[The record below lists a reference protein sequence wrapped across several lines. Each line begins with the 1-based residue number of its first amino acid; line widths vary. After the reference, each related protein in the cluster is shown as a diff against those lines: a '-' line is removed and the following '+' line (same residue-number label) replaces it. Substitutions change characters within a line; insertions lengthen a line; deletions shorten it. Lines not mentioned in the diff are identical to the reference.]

1 LPSLK
6 FFSKFFAILCKIGY
20 NVTVDFSP
28 DDSRTDHER
37 KEHDMNPYNA
47 PPEKEET
54 TTSYQPRYSREERQA
69 RRRRRKRMRQMRNL
83 LMVICVLSIGAVFFL
98 FTKKAPAPSD
108 PGEQDVS
115 QPAVATPVIEEPEEK
130 PEPVYAFHRTSDTA
144 DISSS
149 FPSKYA
155 VLLDLESGE
164 ILAERDSNARINPAS
179 MTKILTLL
187 VASEQ
192 IKDRSGTF
200 TMTFDITD
208 YCYVNECSVVGYE
221 VGEVIPVEE
230 LFYGCILSSGADA
243 CLAMAEIAAGSHE
256 AFVELMNKKLDE
268 LGLSDTSHFTNCVGL
283 YDEDHYCTIQDM
295 AWILKAALEN
305 EHCKQVLETKV
316 YHTAATDEHPLGQ
329 DLSNWFVRRIEDED
343 TGDVLV
349 RSAKTGYVGESG
361 FCAASCGEA
370 EDGKTYLCVTG
381 KSTSTWQSIYDHDEL
396 YRTYCQ
402 AVEDTSTVS

>member
-1 LPSLK
+1 
-6 FFSKFFAILCKIGY
+6 
-20 NVTVDFSP
+20 
-28 DDSRTDHER
+28 
-37 KEHDMNPYNA
+37 MNPYNA
-47 PPEKEET
+47 PPEKDDT
-54 TTSYQPRYSREERQA
+54 TADYQPKYSREERQA
-69 RRRRRKRMRQMRNL
+69 RRRRRKKLQQIRNM
-83 LMVICVLSIGAVFFL
+83 LMICFVVFVGAIFFL
-98 FTKKAPAPSD
+98 FTEKAPEPTTDPS
-108 PGEQDVS
+108 EQAAT
-115 QPAVATPVIEEPEEK
+115 QPVVVAPVIEEPE
-130 PEPVYAFHRTSDTA
+130 PEPVYTFHRTPDTK
-144 DISSS
+144 DIRND
-149 FPSKYA
+149 FPSQYA
-155 VLLDLESGE
+155 VLLDLESGD
-164 ILAERDSNARINPAS
+164 IIADRDSNARINPAS

-243 CLAMAEIAAGSHE
+243 CLAMAEVAAGSHE
-256 AFVELMNKKLDE
+256 AFVVLMNEKLAE
-268 LGLSDTSHFTNCVGL
+268 LGLSDTAHFTNCVGL

-316 YHTAATDEHPLGQ
+316 YHTAATNEHPQGQ

-343 TGDVLV
+343 TGTVWV

-361 FCAASCGEA
+361 FCAASCGETD
-370 EDGKTYLCVTG
+370 DGTIYLCVTG
-381 KSTSTWQSIYDHDEL
+381 KSTSTWQSIYDHAEL
-396 YRTYCQ
+396 YRTYCS
-402 AVEDTSTVS
+402 VKEDALSVSQ